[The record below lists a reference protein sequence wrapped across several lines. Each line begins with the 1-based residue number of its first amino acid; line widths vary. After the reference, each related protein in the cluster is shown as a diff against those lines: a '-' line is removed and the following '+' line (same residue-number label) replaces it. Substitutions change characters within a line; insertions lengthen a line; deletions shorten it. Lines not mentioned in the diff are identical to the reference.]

1 MKPKNKI
8 TKQVIVKNNKDNN
21 SGHIRTDS
29 LLDQNKNNSTKEK
42 EMKNPKF
49 LTNNLQSFTALVSD
63 ENRRTLMPTNPI
75 KKSSNVSPFR
85 QTMKKKEKE
94 KNTILKKKI
103 NKNVKKSPKVKK
115 MVNFTRHLMAL
126 NPHQKTDRSLK
137 NKKEDPNIKP
147 NKSVGNLKNDLDDSE
162 DLGNKS
168 IVNNNDNIPTSRTIQ
183 VTESNKNSI
192 LKLNKTEEKKKDEK
206 EEKDILINKE
216 EKKSLE
222 NNLEDATIKSDSMQ
236 KNKDEI
242 NNENDS
248 AKKNENTS
256 LNPQIIKRVIFSADK
271 DKDKNSNQKQLNK
284 DQNNKSQKAYNNLLQ
299 NIRKSNKNSKK
310 NLSNLLKPDNPN
322 KNISK
327 AAKKVIILNKSVRN
341 TCKLDDKKKDIP
353 KKSTNNTLIPTLR
366 DELLNAMDENNE
378 HPNNISCKDVVKAI
392 DIEESKSAKKI
403 QNKDNFTGLILLKY
417 NEGEKVFEIQLND
430 TIDNIN
436 ELFNKENIKI
446 DNKEVELIC
455 KEDLEKLRKE
465 NEKYEK
471 EYFKLKDAYDK
482 QRELLDYYQNDKKI
496 KDDQLLN
503 AIRNK
508 NLETENN
515 VKEEGKLKI
524 KEIKERIQK
533 YKDELKK
540 NNNTLEPQNDRM
552 SCRLKT
558 NRKEETFNIDQKMKE
573 LEKKREK
580 LMEENKKL
588 KQLEI
593 SNEKANNI
601 KTYRDTKND
610 QNINTNINKNFFNEV
625 KNDLNKIEKNK
636 INPEKKPNNINKA
649 NKNDNKDKEKGY
661 SKALDRF
668 KKRYR
673 KDASMEIRSKK
684 SEKISEIAKNLEKV
698 MENRQQSAEIV
709 ENRKNND
716 IPQVQKSSEIIE
728 NQPIINKAKKPK
740 KPQI

>member
-8 TKQVIVKNNKDNN
+8 TKQVIVKNNKDSN

-63 ENRRTLMPTNPI
+63 ENRRTLMPTNPN

-85 QTMKKKEKE
+85 QTLKKKEKE

-103 NKNVKKSPKVKK
+103 NKNDKKSPKMKK

-137 NKKEDPNIKP
+137 NKKDDPNMKS
-147 NKSVGNLKNDLDDSE
+147 NKSVGNLKNDLNDSE

-168 IVNNNDNIPTSRTIQ
+168 IDINNDDNPASKTIQ
-183 VTESNKNSI
+183 VTENNKNSI
-192 LKLNKTEEKKKDEK
+192 LKHNKTEEKKKDEK
-206 EEKDILINKE
+206 EEKDIIINKE
-216 EKKSLE
+216 EQKPLQNKLE
-222 NNLEDATIKSDSMQ
+222 ITTMKSDSPQ
-236 KNKDEI
+236 INKEEI
-242 NNENDS
+242 NNEKDNI
-248 AKKNENTS
+248 KKSENTP
-256 LNPQIIKRVIFSADK
+256 LNPQIVKRVIFSADK
-271 DKDKNSNQKQLNK
+271 DKDKNSNEKQINK
-284 DQNNKSQKAYNNLLQ
+284 DQNSKSQKAYNNLLQ

-310 NLSNLLKPDNPN
+310 NLSNLLKPENPN
-322 KNISK
+322 KKMSK
-327 AAKKVIILNKSVRN
+327 AVKKAIILNKSVRN
-341 TCKLDDKKKDIP
+341 TCKLDNKKKDIP
-353 KKSTNNTLIPTLR
+353 QKSTNNTLIPTLR
-366 DELLNAMDENNE
+366 DELLNAMDDNNE
-378 HPNNISCKDVVKAI
+378 HPKNISCKDVVKAI
-392 DIEESKSAKKI
+392 DIEKTKSIKKT
-403 QNKDNFTGLILLKY
+403 QNKDNFTGLILLKF
-417 NEGEKVFEIQLND
+417 NEGEKVFEIKLNG
-430 TIDNIN
+430 TIENIN

-455 KEDLEKLRKE
+455 KTDLEKLRKE
-465 NEKYEK
+465 NETYER
-471 EYFKLKDAYDK
+471 EYFKLKDEYEK
-482 QRELLDYYQNDKKI
+482 QRELLENYQNDKKI

-515 VKEEGKLKI
+515 LKEESKLKI

-540 NNNTLEPQNDRM
+540 NNNTLETQNDRM

-558 NRKEETFNIDQKMKE
+558 NRKEAFNIDQKMKE

-610 QNINTNINKNFFNEV
+610 QNINTNINTNFFNEV

-636 INPEKKPNNINKA
+636 INPDKKQNNINKV
-649 NKNDNKDKEKGY
+649 NKDDNKDKEKAF

-709 ENRKNND
+709 ENRKKND
-716 IPQVQKSSEIIE
+716 IPLVQKSSEIIE